1 MARLWPEP
9 RVPMQALPMSRVLT
23 LLLAS
28 LALVPLVSAP
38 AAAAPKKRAPARAA
52 TRKPVVKPAPRPMAI
67 GLIPGPVGYMT
78 PKAVVM
84 RTMTP
89 AEAQAHA
96 VWNVRAA
103 LNVAALQCQYSRFLD
118 TRNTYNA
125 LLTHHADELQQ
136 AQRTVQ
142 GHFVR
147 LDKGRGQASFDRYNT
162 QTYNS
167 FSTLDAQYRF
177 CEAAGD
183 VGKRELAQPKG
194 RMGALAVD
202 GLTQLRA
209 ALAWQPLAPA
219 LAIRPLDFAD
229 LPKFETLPV
238 ETAGQ

>member
-1 MARLWPEP
+1 
-9 RVPMQALPMSRVLT
+9 MSRLVT
-23 LLLAS
+23 ILLAT
-28 LALVPLVSAP
+28 LAVAPLSEAVMAP
-38 AAAAPKKRAPARAA
+38 VAAAPAKKPVRKAA
-52 TRKPVVKPAPRPMAI
+52 RKPIVKPAPKPVAI

-78 PKAVVM
+78 PKAVIM

-96 VWNVRAA
+96 IWNVRAA

-125 LLTHHADELQQ
+125 LITHHADELQQ
-136 AQRTVQ
+136 AQRMVQ
-142 GHFVR
+142 SHFTR
-147 LDKGRGQASFDRYNT
+147 LDKGRGQSSFDRYNT

-202 GLTQLRA
+202 GLMQLRT

-219 LAIRPLDFAD
+219 LAIKPLDFAD
-229 LPKFETLPV
+229 LPKFDTLPI

>member
-1 MARLWPEP
+1 
-9 RVPMQALPMSRVLT
+9 MSRLVT
-23 LLLAS
+23 ILLAT
-28 LALVPLVSAP
+28 LAVAPLSEAVMAP
-38 AAAAPKKRAPARAA
+38 VAAAPAKKTVRKAA
-52 TRKPVVKPAPRPMAI
+52 RKPIVKPAPKPVAI

-78 PKAVVM
+78 PKAVIM

-96 VWNVRAA
+96 IWNVRAA

-125 LLTHHADELQQ
+125 LITHHADELQQ
-136 AQRTVQ
+136 AQRMVQ
-142 GHFVR
+142 SHFTR
-147 LDKGRGQASFDRYNT
+147 LDKGRGQAGFDRYNT

-177 CEAAGD
+177 CEAAGE

-202 GLTQLRA
+202 GLMQLRT
-209 ALAWQPLAPA
+209 ALSWQPLAPA
-219 LAIRPLDFAD
+219 LAIKPLDFAD
-229 LPKFETLPV
+229 LPKFDVLPI

>member
-1 MARLWPEP
+1 MAGTAISI
-9 RVPMQALPMSRVLT
+9 QATPMSRVLT
-23 LLLAS
+23 LLLAG
-28 LALVPLVSAP
+28 LALMPLATGP
-38 AAAAPKKRAPARAA
+38 ADAAPKKRAPARAVA
-52 TRKPVVKPAPRPMAI
+52 RKPVVKTPPKPVAV

-96 VWNVRAA
+96 IWNVRAA

-125 LLTHHADELQQ
+125 LLTHHAEELQQ

-142 GHFVR
+142 SHFTR

-177 CEAAGD
+177 CEAAGE

-194 RMGALAVD
+194 RMGVLAVE

-219 LAIRPLDFAD
+219 LAIKPLDFAD
-229 LPKFETLPV
+229 LPKFDTLPV